1 MSLSALG
8 IVWLLAGGIIWL
20 DRHAWLGGGRRD
32 TIAYSVVL
40 GVCCLLSASLLFFP
54 KMPGP
59 TEWVDTL
66 LKPVGSFLKP

>member
-1 MSLSALG
+1 MSVSTLG
-8 IVWLLAGGIIWL
+8 IVWLLAGGFIWL
-20 DRHAWLGGGRRD
+20 DRHSLTGGGKRD
-32 TIAYSVVL
+32 SIAYSVVL

-66 LKPVGSFLKP
+66 LKPVGNLLKP